1 MEEEGEGE
9 EISFNSDTSKWDLS
23 DDDADTGNGWVCNIE
38 DLDYDDFSW
47 SDESSQHGDSEEEMK
62 HDSIADSLDIGLSV
76 SITSSNSESHVITD
90 PSQIEDMVETVP
102 AGQEKVESQL
112 VKNDPILGWKSPGWL
127 VREADFGAD
136 VMEKVTTDIVNN
148 QVPLCSSS
156 RLWSTAS
163 KYVLSPCSTVMAA
176 VVIALVVSY
185 LVFVSFLMVEIIYH
199 FL

>member
-1 MEEEGEGE
+1 
-9 EISFNSDTSKWDLS
+9 
-23 DDDADTGNGWVCNIE
+23 
-38 DLDYDDFSW
+38 
-47 SDESSQHGDSEEEMK
+47 MK

-76 SITSSNSESHVITD
+76 SITSSNSESQVITD
-90 PSQIEDMVETVP
+90 PSDMVETVP

-127 VREADFGAD
+127 VTEADLGAD
-136 VMEKVTTDIVNN
+136 VVEKVTTDIMVSD
-148 QVPLCSSS
+148 QVPRSSFS

-185 LVFVSFLMVEIIYH
+185 LVFVSFLMVEIYH